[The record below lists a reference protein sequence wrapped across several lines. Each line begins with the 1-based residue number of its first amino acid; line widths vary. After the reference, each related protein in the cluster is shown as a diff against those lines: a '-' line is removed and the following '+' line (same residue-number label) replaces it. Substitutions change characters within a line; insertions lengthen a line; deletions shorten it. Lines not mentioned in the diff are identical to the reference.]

1 MNSNTTTATSDT
13 YTILIPEY
21 DITET
26 HITTENSTENAILTS
41 TDDVGLTGSTIY
53 SSSSSAS
60 YRVV

>member
-13 YTILIPEY
+13 YTIFIPEY